1 MNWLKVL
8 IWPMFWIGL
17 VIFPSALLMS
27 TGILILLAKM
37 QSSVGCKFLPPT
49 TGACRYAIEKRLQTV
64 NEAANCLPMV
74 RLGLAHSDVGARRG
88 AFHSSSARLPI
99 LLTLK
104 PEMRNQQRGAAR
116 DLAGPV
122 SLAAA
127 RRPCAGSIWVLM
139 ADSSDPPSCAYARIA
154 A

>member
-1 MNWLKVL
+1 M
-8 IWPMFWIGL
+8 
-17 VIFPSALLMS
+17 
-27 TGILILLAKM
+27 M
-37 QSSVGCKFLPPT
+37 QSSVGCKFLPMT
-49 TGACRYAIEKRLQTV
+49 TGTCRYAIEKQLQTV

-74 RLGLAHSDVGARRG
+74 RLGLSHSDVGASRG
-88 AFHSSSARLPI
+88 AFQSSSARLTI
-99 LLTLK
+99 LLALK

-127 RRPCAGSIWVLM
+127 PCAGSIWVLM
-139 ADSSDPPSCAYARIA
+139 ADSSDLPSCAYARIA